1 MSYSMSRT
9 FDRDFDLV
17 RSQVGVA
24 LADQGFGVITEIDMQ
39 ATLKA
44 KVGAEIDRYLILGA
58 CNPAIAFRAL
68 QVEPEVGLLLPCNV
82 VIRSIP
88 DGTTVDFIDP
98 AIMSE
103 LAANPDMQSIAA
115 EVAEKLSSA
124 LSSIQ
129 S

>member
-1 MSYSMSRT
+1 
-9 FDRDFDLV
+9 
-17 RSQVGVA
+17 
-24 LADQGFGVITEIDMQ
+24 VITEIDMQ

>member
-1 MSYSMSRT
+1 MTYSMSRT

-17 RSQVGVA
+17 RSQVGFA

-82 VIRSIP
+82 VIRAIP
-88 DGTTVDFIDP
+88 DGTAVDFIDP
-98 AIMSE
+98 AIMSD

-115 EVAEKLSSA
+115 EVAEKLSVA
-124 LSSIQ
+124 LSSIE